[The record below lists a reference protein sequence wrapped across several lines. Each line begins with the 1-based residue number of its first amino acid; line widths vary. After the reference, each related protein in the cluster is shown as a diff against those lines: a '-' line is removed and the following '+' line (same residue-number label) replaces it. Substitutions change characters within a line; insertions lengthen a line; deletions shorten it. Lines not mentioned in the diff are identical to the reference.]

1 MASFAMADYPAH
13 LARERRLADGRAVL
27 IRPVRTD
34 DESHEREFLS
44 RLSAEAR
51 QLRFLKYVGAIT
63 DRLVHFF
70 TYVDYDRHMAFV
82 CEAKGAE
89 GGDLVGEA
97 RYVANPDGR
106 SCEFGVVVADNW
118 HGTGV
123 AGLLMDA
130 LIRAAQ
136 ARGFETMEGLVLR
149 QNADM
154 LRFVK
159 ALGFEV
165 SLVPDDPTTVRAVR
179 KL

>member
-1 MASFAMADYPAH
+1 MADYPAH

-27 IRPVRTD
+27 IRPVRAD
-34 DESHEREFLS
+34 DESREREFLS
-44 RLSAEAR
+44 RLSAETR
-51 QLRFLKYVGAIT
+51 QLRFMKYVGAIS

-70 TYVDYDRHMAFV
+70 TRIDYDRHMAFV

-97 RYVANPDGR
+97 RYVANADGR
-106 SCEFGVVVADNW
+106 SCEFGVVIADSW
-118 HGTGV
+118 HGSGI

-136 ARGFETMEGLVLR
+136 ARGLETMEGLVMR
-149 QNADM
+149 ENPDM

-165 SLVPDDPTTVRAVR
+165 EHIPEDPKTVRVVK